1 MKKLR
6 QKVEMERRLE
16 LKVEMK
22 RREQGRREDEV
33 SLRR

>member
-6 QKVEMERRLE
+6 RKVKMERRLE
-16 LKVEMK
+16 LKVEME

-33 SLRR
+33 S

>member
-6 QKVEMERRLE
+6 RKVKMERRLE
-16 LKVEMK
+16 LKVKME

-33 SLRR
+33 S